1 MPISIGFVDAAVF
14 VRLAQSC
21 SIRAETRIQV
31 RKDSHRP
38 GILAETVGFELYATT
53 RQHVPTAPE
62 ARKIK
67 AFRFTWDT
75 FGYPDSVRL
84 WANRGQVKSFSRA
97 SERGLRSPLPAAV
110 KSSEAQLGCP
120 PVRLLVAGEA

>member
-38 GILAETVGFELYATT
+38 GILAETVGFEPYL
-53 RQHVPTAPE
+53 
-62 ARKIK
+62 
-67 AFRFTWDT
+67 
-75 FGYPDSVRL
+75 
-84 WANRGQVKSFSRA
+84 RA
-97 SERGLRSPLPAAV
+97 SR
-110 KSSEAQLGCP
+110 
-120 PVRLLVAGEA
+120 RLANHTTCLTNWNKRA